1 MKMEKKVQYGEIYYY
16 DFGERSGSCQ
26 RGLHPAL
33 VIQEDIP
40 LRATQVIVAELR
52 HIRSEVRLFTDTTVY
67 RHIKKDGCSFE

>member
-33 VIQEDIP
+33 VIQEDQLELAENGGEETNHREAP
-40 LRATQVIVAELR
+40 PHCRA
-52 HIRSEVRLFTDTTVY
+52 
-67 RHIKKDGCSFE
+67 